1 MGKRR
6 VDPENERRILTLLA
20 EIREGQKQALELQ
33 RRQVESYES
42 YVTDSQ
48 RRVDESLAMQKEAVA
63 KQKQALRYIFPVIV
77 VGIVAIALLVWG
89 GVVR

>member
-33 RRQVESYES
+33 RRHVESYES

-89 GVVR
+89 GVMR